1 MDVLKGILANCKKRT
16 LYYKFI
22 EIQGSY
28 HPPFLL
34 QAIVIVSTTA
44 GSPEPALGLAW
55 HDSLTSTIL
64 VSFPQPPLQS
74 TLFSLHGT
82 QQRHTPPRSHPFTTD
97 LLCTP
102 RREQATREIVFYYLH
117 LSTAF
122 CPVPAWTWR
131 APPECHSLF
140 DFVWSSKNPK
150 VIITQQIIFF
160 SALVSGVSFTLI
172 TNCFRPGL
180 PFNGNSWLGA
190 YWCKINNPEI
200 NENYLHPCTQ
210 PYICFSLLTYK
221 STTNSFW

>member
-1 MDVLKGILANCKKRT
+1 MTLCCLISLHSCASGPTYKLNPDKLFFWSGCPERDSGKLQKRT
-16 LYYKFI
+16 LQYKFI

-55 HDSLTSTIL
+55 HNSLSSTIL

-82 QQRHTPPRSHPFTTD
+82 QQRHTPSRSHPFTTD

-102 RREQATREIVFYYLH
+102 KRKQATIEIVFYYLH

-122 CPVPAWTWR
+122 CPVPASTWW
-131 APPECHSLF
+131 APSECHSLF
-140 DFVWSSKNPK
+140 DFV
-150 VIITQQIIFF
+150 
-160 SALVSGVSFTLI
+160 
-172 TNCFRPGL
+172 
-180 PFNGNSWLGA
+180 
-190 YWCKINNPEI
+190 
-200 NENYLHPCTQ
+200 
-210 PYICFSLLTYK
+210 
-221 STTNSFW
+221 